1 MKTNT
6 KAFIVSHIVVFMTGV
21 AIAAAVFHREDP
33 PAYQQPPMFTYEE
46 ANQGCSCPDSL
57 GADDMVEADTL
68 WIQYKPA
75 KR

>member
-21 AIAAAVFHREDP
+21 AIAAAVFHREGP
-33 PAYQQPPMFTYEE
+33 PANQQPPMFTYDE
-46 ANQGCSCPDSL
+46 ADEGCGCRDSL

-68 WIQYKPA
+68 WIHYKPA